1 MTERPQEKQ
10 EHPFIQ
16 EQIVSKRKKRV
27 LKRLATFGFVVFM
40 AVIFGLVACAV
51 FLAAEEP
58 LREWLGRTDSSRQPV
73 DLPKP
78 TTLTLTPTPT
88 IRITMTPAPTRVLP
102 EPTRASITPK
112 PTKQP
117 EPTATVT
124 PEPEEPV
131 VTPGGEG
138 MEPTPLP
145 TVQPTAAATEP
156 TKQPEPTATITPG
169 AGESEQAYLL
179 MYQAIRK
186 QAEAAEKGL
195 VALDAVVENRDW
207 FQEVYQTRTRTSG
220 LVVGNDGIDLLIL
233 TDYAVISG
241 ANAIEVTFFD
251 DRIVNGTLFSYD
263 ADFGIA
269 IVAVPLT
276 QIAEETLSGVRTAIL
291 AEEESISIGNPILAL
306 GAPNGYRGSM
316 ELGMVTSL
324 GAAVPVVDGQLRY
337 FTTNLTNYTQGHGF
351 VFSLRG
357 EVLGM
362 ISHSVAADSE
372 TALSTAISLDAIRA
386 VIVRLLN
393 NMDYTYFGIKGTDL
407 PRELQEAS
415 GAAAGIYV
423 SEVLAASP
431 AMTAGVRSG
440 DILIAAD
447 GKALTRLQD
456 LTELVLSSTTKNN
469 VAITLLRMQG
479 TEIRQTSVTVQLQKK
494 VKTER

>member
-1 MTERPQEKQ
+1 MTEHPQEKQ

-27 LKRLATFGFVVFM
+27 LKRLSTFGFVVLM
-40 AVIFGLVACAV
+40 AVVFGLVACAV
-51 FLAAEEP
+51 FLTAEEP
-58 LREWLGRTDSSRQPV
+58 MREWLGKTDGSRQPV

-88 IRITMTPAPTRVLP
+88 VRATVTPAPTKIPP
-102 EPTRASITPK
+102 EPTRAISTPE
-112 PTKQP
+112 PTEYP

-124 PEPEEPV
+124 PEPVRPV
-131 VTPGGEG
+131 VTPGGEEP
-138 MEPTPLP
+138 EPTPLP
-145 TVQPTAAATEP
+145 TALPTAAVTQ
-156 TKQPEPTATITPG
+156 QPEYPVVTPG
-169 AGESEQAYLL
+169 GEELELSYLL

-195 VALDAVVENRDW
+195 VSIDAVVENRDW

-233 TDYAVISG
+233 TDYAVMSG

-251 DRIVNGTLFSYD
+251 DSVVNGTLFSYD

-276 QIAEETLSGVRTAIL
+276 QIAEETLSGTRIAIL
-291 AEEESISIGNPILAL
+291 ADEESIFIGEPILAL

-351 VFSLRG
+351 LFSLQG

-362 ISHSVAADSE
+362 ISHSVAENSE
-372 TALSTAISLDAIRA
+372 TALSTAVTLDAIRG

-393 NMDYTYFGIKGTDL
+393 NMEYTYFGIKGLDL

-447 GKALTRLQD
+447 GKALTKMQD
-456 LTELVLSSTTKNN
+456 LTELVLSNTTKNT
-469 VAITLLRMQG
+469 VTVTLLRMQG
-479 TEIRQTSVTVQLQKK
+479 TEIRQTSVTVLLQKK
-494 VKTER
+494 AKADR

>member
-1 MTERPQEKQ
+1 MKERPQEKQ

-27 LKRLATFGFVVFM
+27 LKRLSTFGFVVLM
-40 AVIFGLVACAV
+40 AVVFGLVACTV
-51 FLAAEEP
+51 FLVAEEP
-58 LREWLGRTDSSRQPV
+58 LREWLGRTDDSRQPV

-78 TTLTLTPTPT
+78 TTLTLVPTPT
-88 IRITMTPAPTRVLP
+88 IRLTATPAPTRVPP
-102 EPTRASITPK
+102 EPTKVVSTPK
-112 PTKQP
+112 PTAQP
-117 EPTATVT
+117 LPTATVT

-131 VTPGGEG
+131 VTPGGETT
-138 MEPTPLP
+138 EPTPLP
-145 TVQPTAAATEP
+145 TVLPTAAVTE
-156 TKQPEPTATITPG
+156 QPEPTAAVIPG
-169 AGESEQAYLL
+169 EGESEQFYLL
-179 MYQAIRK
+179 MCQAIRK

-195 VALDAVVENRDW
+195 VSLDAVVENRDW

-251 DRIVNGTLFSYD
+251 DSVVNGVLFSYD

-276 QIAEETLSGVRTAIL
+276 QIAEETLSGIRIAIL
-291 AEEESISIGNPILAL
+291 ADEESIFIGNPILAL

-324 GAAVPVVDGQLRY
+324 GAAVPVVDGQIRY

-362 ISHSVAADSE
+362 ISHSMAGDSE
-372 TALSTAISLDAIRA
+372 AALSTAISLDAIRA

-431 AMTAGVRSG
+431 AMMAGVRSG

-456 LTELVLSSTTKNN
+456 LTELVLSSTTKNT

-479 TEIRQTSVTVQLQKK
+479 TEIRQTSVTVLLQKK
-494 VKTER
+494 TKTER